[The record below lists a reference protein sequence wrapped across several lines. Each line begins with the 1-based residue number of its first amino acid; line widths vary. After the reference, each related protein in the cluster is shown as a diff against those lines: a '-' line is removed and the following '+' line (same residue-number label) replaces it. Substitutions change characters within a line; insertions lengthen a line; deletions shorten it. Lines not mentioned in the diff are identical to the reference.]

1 MDVTIIVIGIGI
13 VIVAFHVAADH
24 DPVSRLDASIADTPV
39 IVHHVELNSMVHYLY
54 CSNK

>member
-1 MDVTIIVIGIGI
+1 MTIIVIVI